1 VRTSGVAPGF
11 EPPKT
16 LGGQVVW
23 SAKNIFDFSK
33 EGRAESKK
41 YALGFAPEMM
51 AGVASLPQ
59 RALEARS
66 VTAASRVAGEGAL
79 LYLTGKS
86 VERVAPVVARGYRR
100 VFPEKVEVV
109 RVGGESVGRTV
120 GRKTVYEGGEFV
132 ETEAG
137 RFMARA
143 DRGVYYGE
151 VKAEVVGVELQSGE
165 GVFGYVQ
172 KVDVL
177 SDAGVKVAEVKGFG
191 SGVLERGSS
200 AGVGRQVVRV
210 GEKAGEIFDVE
221 FFGGVKSGKSAEFR
235 VAGTEAEM
243 LGGSFERYGM
253 SVSKP
258 LKGSSES
265 VRFSRGKI
273 DVTEDILL
281 SDRQITLYR
290 QSMLEYDF
298 VQSKQSMRPSK
309 PFLGGKKGQARAVSF
324 ETEIDA
330 GFMSEINVGESGLK
344 AGGEPFGKGLF
355 TEDVFRSAVR
365 GVLREQP
372 LTRMTKLGS
381 RSAGVALSGGV
392 SGELVQSASVGKS
405 AVESMFRAE
414 SFVGSSEGVIARAD
428 MMIDNGVVGE
438 FDVASD
444 VVSASDV
451 RVQSEYLQAVGG
463 VPGLYPNVGFPE
475 RGASKSGFNSGIAS
489 FKYTPSFGGIVL
501 GVKAPKK
508 KPRIYSGFE
517 IRGF

>member
-1 VRTSGVAPGF
+1 
-11 EPPKT
+11 
-16 LGGQVVW
+16 
-23 SAKNIFDFSK
+23 
-33 EGRAESKK
+33 
-41 YALGFAPEMM
+41 M
-51 AGVASLPQ
+51 
-59 RALEARS
+59 
-66 VTAASRVAGEGAL
+66 
-79 LYLTGKS
+79 
-86 VERVAPVVARGYRR
+86 
-100 VFPEKVEVV
+100 
-109 RVGGESVGRTV
+109 
-120 GRKTVYEGGEFV
+120 
-132 ETEAG
+132 
-137 RFMARA
+137 
-143 DRGVYYGE
+143 
-151 VKAEVVGVELQSGE
+151 
-165 GVFGYVQ
+165 
-172 KVDVL
+172 
-177 SDAGVKVAEVKGFG
+177 
-191 SGVLERGSS
+191 
-200 AGVGRQVVRV
+200 
-210 GEKAGEIFDVE
+210 
-221 FFGGVKSGKSAEFR
+221 KSGKSAEFR

-463 VPGLYPNVGFPE
+463 AGSGLNVPGFDGSTPPPPPPGFPGLYPNVGFPE